1 MPCRARRRM
10 ACVLGLVHCNVLQ
23 PDTFHVVKCLRAVQQ
38 SCFFSRRYLRT
49 SAQRR
54 LNSEELASACARNCL
69 DWEKHSLRMPHLLAT
84 VWISNIGHGAGIWS
98 TCGKKE
104 SDCRQC
110 RFFGHLVINWSE
122 YNARICRDHALR
134 NSSSRGFAT
143 VPRRCMVTNDTRS
156 ENKQKRQNLGGHRLC
171 SSCMRVPD

>member
-10 ACVLGLVHCNVLQ
+10 ACVLGLVHCKVLQ

-54 LNSEELASACARNCL
+54 LNSEELTSACARSFFSVQAMWLPPGRSKCL
-69 DWEKHSLRMPHLLAT
+69 CKKLPRVVKHSLRMPHLLAT
-84 VWISNIGHGAGIWS
+84 VWISNIGHGAEIWS

-104 SDCRQC
+104 SDCKQC
-110 RFFGHLVINWSE
+110 GFWDIWS
-122 YNARICRDHALR
+122 
-134 NSSSRGFAT
+134 
-143 VPRRCMVTNDTRS
+143 
-156 ENKQKRQNLGGHRLC
+156 
-171 SSCMRVPD
+171 

>member
-10 ACVLGLVHCNVLQ
+10 ACVLGLVHCKVLQ

-54 LNSEELASACARNCL
+54 LNSEELASACARSCL
-69 DWEKHSLRMPHLLAT
+69 EWVKHSLRMPHLLAT

-104 SDCRQC
+104 SDCKQC
-110 RFFGHLVINWSE
+110 RLFGHLVINCSE

-143 VPRRCMVTNDTRS
+143 VPRRCMVTSDTRS
-156 ENKQKRQNLGGHRLC
+156 GNKQKRQNLGGHRLC